1 MLEDHFLGMLL
12 ILKYFKVLCRLV
24 EIAAYIAF
32 DHFEVFFGLVLL
44 LGGAFMLLVLRTRLL
59 SGRLSL

>member
-44 LGGAFMLLVLRTRLL
+44 LGGAFMLLVL
-59 SGRLSL
+59 

>member
-32 DHFEVFFGLVLL
+32 DHFEVDFGLVLL
-44 LGGAFMLLVLRTRLL
+44 FGGAFMLLVLRTRLL